1 MDTFNR
7 MMFGKAKKQAK
18 QSKGGILSGIKN
30 GKNNTSKQD
39 LVDFV
44 ALETGMKKAYISKVI
59 DQLFKT
65 MGECL
70 DKHESCVTIR
80 GFGTFVAKERTIP
93 ARKYRIKDPNGNVH
107 TGTTKEQTK
116 IVVTFKK
123 Y

>member
-1 MDTFNR
+1 MDSFNK

-18 QSKGGILSGIKN
+18 QSNGGILSGIR
-30 GKNNTSKQD
+30 GGANNTTKQD

-44 ALETGMKKAYISKVI
+44 ALETGMKKADISKVI

-70 DKHESCVTIR
+70 EKHESCVTIR
-80 GFGTFVAKERTIP
+80 GFGTFVAKERHTP

-107 TGTTKEQTK
+107 TGTTEAHTK
-116 IVVTFKK
+116 VVVTFKK